1 MAKAKA
7 KDRIVLERSY
17 RATLDEMWQMWTTKE
32 GIEAFWGPD
41 GFRVEVH
48 ALDVR
53 AGGGMDYSMIAVSP
67 EMIAFMKSQSAP
79 TATRHHIRFTVVQR
93 HERLVWTSSI
103 DFAGVPAYDVATSVD
118 LSATGDTVKLVITL
132 DPMHDELWTGRMKQG
147 WELELGK
154 LDRALTARAPGAS
167 RPRS

>member
-1 MAKAKA
+1 MANA

-17 RATLDEMWQMWTTKE
+17 KATLDEMWAMWTTKD
-32 GIEAFWGPD
+32 GIESFWGPD

-48 ALDVR
+48 SLDVR
-53 AGGGMDYSMIAVSP
+53 AGGGMDYSMIAVAP
-67 EMIAFMKSQSAP
+67 EMIAFMKSQGAP
-79 TATRHHIRFTVVQR
+79 SSTRHHIKFTVVQR
-93 HERLVWTSSI
+93 GERLAWTSSI

-118 LSATGDTVKLVITL
+118 LSASGDTVKLVITL

-154 LDRALTARAPGAS
+154 LERALTS
-167 RPRS
+167 R

>member
-1 MAKAKA
+1 MTTAVNK
-7 KDRIVLERSY
+7 IVLERSY
-17 RATLDEMWQMWTTKE
+17 RATLEEMWRMWTTKE

-53 AGGGMDYSMIAVSP
+53 VGGLIDYSMIAVAP

-79 TATRHHIRFTVVQR
+79 TSTRHKHTFTVVQR
-93 HERLVWTSSI
+93 HERLVWNSVI
-103 DFAGVPAYDVATSVD
+103 DFTGAPAYEVLTAVD
-118 LSATGDTVKLVITL
+118 LSASGNTVKVVITL

-147 WELELGK
+147 WEMELGK
-154 LDRALTARAPGAS
+154 LEQALTS
-167 RPRS
+167 R